1 MPRFTFEYGHGG
13 RHAQPGVVQLYG
25 AMPSMGGTVEV
36 VELGTEL
43 SLEGSMPSMQ
53 GQASLN
59 ATLYP
64 LSMGGDIPP
73 MGGSLGLTKEAP
85 ALALFGDMPPMGGQL
100 GLTLP
105 AHSLSFAGNMPA
117 MAGAVGLN
125 KPQLMSLAGLIPVMA
140 GSAGLSQT
148 KRLNLASNIPAM
160 AGSATLV
167 SSRPYNQ
174 EVMADAPLGYWR
186 LLESSGTLATDS
198 SGNNL
203 HGTYEGQWSSS
214 PGLVRDGGGITLTG
228 SANFNGVRISYSQL
242 TEVRST
248 YTIEAWFISNGN
260 PDSSAIYEEGGA
272 GLGFSLYCKSN
283 VVYAMFVQN
292 STPTFLSSAVTS
304 GSRYHA
310 VMTFDNG
317 ALKFYLNGIL
327 VASGTFPTTV
337 VPVHGDAAGIGTSN
351 SAWRTHD
358 GITGNVFTFNGRIGE
373 VAVYP
378 QALSAARIGAHY
390 GAGV

>member
-53 GQASLN
+53 GQVSLN

-73 MGGSLGLTKEAP
+73 MGGSLGLTKAAP
-85 ALALFGDMPPMGGQL
+85 ALELFGDMPLMGGQL

-125 KPQLMSLAGLIPVMA
+125 KPRLMSLAGLIPVMA
-140 GSAGLSQT
+140 GSA
-148 KRLNLASNIPAM
+148 
-160 AGSATLV
+160 TLV
-167 SSRPYNQ
+167 GIRPYNQ

-228 SANFNGVRISYSQL
+228 SANFNGVRMDYSQL
-242 TEVRST
+242 QEARST

-272 GLGFSLYCKSN
+272 GFGMSLYCKSN
-283 VVYAMFVQN
+283 VVYAMFVRD

-337 VPVHGDAAGIGTSN
+337 IPVHGDPAGIGTSN

-378 QALSAARIGAHY
+378 QALGAARISAHY